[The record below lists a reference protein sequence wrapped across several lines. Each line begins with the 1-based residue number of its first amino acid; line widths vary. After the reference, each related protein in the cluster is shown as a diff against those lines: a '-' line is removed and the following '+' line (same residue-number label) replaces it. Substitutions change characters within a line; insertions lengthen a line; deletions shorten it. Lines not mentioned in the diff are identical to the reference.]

1 MSAKDKDLQRAR
13 PIKDQQVI
21 AGVPGNWKSM
31 TADEKKAWSE
41 EVHAVMVRELFPPD
55 HPARLAAEP

>member
-1 MSAKDKDLQRAR
+1 MSARDKDVQRAR
-13 PIKDQQVI
+13 PSKDQQVSV
-21 AGVPGNWKSM
+21 GVPRDWESM

-55 HPARLAAEP
+55 HPARLAVEP